1 MKLIILDRDGT
12 INHDSDEYIKSPE
25 EWKPIKGSLEGIA
38 RLTQAGYR
46 IAVATNQSGIARGL
60 FDTRTLFAIHDTLHA
75 RAGAGRRPHR
85 RLLLLPARR
94 RRRLR
99 VPQAAAG
106 MLLEIARRF
115 NVPLGE
121 SDMVGDAKRDLE
133 AAAAAGAKPVLVL
146 TGKGAKTRDE
156 GGCRRARGYS
166 PTWRRS
172 PSSSHRAVMFLR
184 SMLFAL
190 ALCLVT
196 PPYALFCAS
205 HLSAAAHDAL
215 PPHFRLVAP
224 GDSSCAGA
232 YWASNGA
239 WRGAST
245 CRARPAVILSKHQS
259 AWETMAFQLIFPPQV
274 LVLKRELLWIPFFG
288 WGLALMSPIAI
299 NRSRGMRALRTIARR
314 GRERLAQGFWV
325 VVFPE
330 GTRVAPGSQREYHPG
345 GAWLASASGAPVV
358 PVAHNAGL
366 LWPRNAFLKRPGT
379 VTVRI
384 GPPIDAANRDPKTIN
399 ELARTWIE
407 EQQKAL
413 T

>member
-1 MKLIILDRDGT
+1 
-12 INHDSDEYIKSPE
+12 
-25 EWKPIKGSLEGIA
+25 
-38 RLTQAGYR
+38 
-46 IAVATNQSGIARGL
+46 
-60 FDTRTLFAIHDTLHA
+60 
-75 RAGAGRRPHR
+75 
-85 RLLLLPARR
+85 
-94 RRRLR
+94 
-99 VPQAAAG
+99 
-106 MLLEIARRF
+106 
-115 NVPLGE
+115 
-121 SDMVGDAKRDLE
+121 MV
-133 AAAAAGAKPVLVL
+133 
-146 TGKGAKTRDE
+146 
-156 GGCRRARGYS
+156 
-166 PTWRRS
+166 
-172 PSSSHRAVMFLR
+172 LR
-184 SMLFAL
+184 STLFAL

-196 PPYALFCAS
+196 PPYALF
-205 HLSAAAHDAL
+205 AL
-215 PPHFRLVAP
+215 LTFPLPRMTRYLLISGWSRLVIRLARWIL
-224 GDSSCAGA
+224 GIE
-232 YWASNGA
+232 
-239 WRGAST
+239 WRVEG
-245 CRARPAVILSKHQS
+245 RENLPARPAVILSKHQS

-330 GTRVAPGSQREYHPG
+330 GTRVAPGSQRAYHPG

-384 GPPIDAANRDPKTIN
+384 GPPIEATNRDPQTIN